1 MEKSRSFQGEQ
12 DETPSRS
19 TGPERC
25 LARGCPQIGTVTDS
39 TKGGGPWTCS
49 AHRRAAPEQWPE
61 ITKRA
66 NAAPWIFRATAKLTH
81 DGVSELFADQVS
93 TVCRARGLEGL
104 AYQPEHESLRQWAGR
119 FRLAAIG
126 WLESGEVRSLPFG
139 LRAQKD
145 NPAAAA
151 AGNVASIVGRIK

>member
-12 DETPSRS
+12 DENPSRS
-19 TGPERC
+19 SGPERC
-25 LARGCPQIGTVTDS
+25 LARGCPQPGTTTDS

-49 AHRRAAPEQWPE
+49 AHRKAAPDQWPE
-61 ITKRA
+61 ITQRA
-66 NAAPWIFRATAKLTH
+66 NAAPWIFRAMAKLTNE
-81 DGVSELFADQVS
+81 GASEPFAEQVS

-104 AYQPEHESLRQWAGR
+104 AYQPAHESLRQWAGR

-139 LRAQKD
+139 LKAQRD
-145 NPAAAA
+145 NPAAPA

>member
-1 MEKSRSFQGEQ
+1 MQKERNFSADDDEKPPQS
-12 DETPSRS
+12 P
-19 TGPERC
+19 GPERC
-25 LARGCPQIGTVTDS
+25 LARGCPQPGTTTDS

-81 DGVSELFADQVS
+81 EGVSELFADQVS

-104 AYQPEHESLRQWAGR
+104 GYQPEHENLRQWAGR

-139 LRAQKD
+139 LQAQRD
-145 NPAAAA
+145 NPAAPA
-151 AGNVASIVGRIK
+151 AGNVATIVGRIK